1 MALLVGAV
9 PESMREDDSAALHS
23 VPGLC
28 TATTLAIPVT
38 ARCESYAVRSFL
50 VPYFVA
56 VAVAVAAAEFVG
68 IVVAMVHSLW
78 LTLPLWVFVMIFGP

>member
-23 VPGLC
+23 VPVLC
-28 TATTLAIPVT
+28 TETTLAIPVT

-56 VAVAVAAAEFVG
+56 VVAAAEFVA

>member
-1 MALLVGAV
+1 MMALLVGAV

-23 VPGLC
+23 VPVLC
-28 TATTLAIPVT
+28 TETTLAIPVT

-56 VAVAVAAAEFVG
+56 VAAAEFVA

-78 LTLPLWVFVMIFGP
+78 LTLPLLVFVMIFGP